1 MLFAGGKEENMKKRK
16 FIGFRWI
23 GNRTV
28 IGIVCMIAAI
38 GICFGIAP
46 TVQKLSAGKTTIL
59 RVTRTVPRGSCLT
72 EADVETVE
80 VGSYG
85 LSRDILRDKTAA
97 VGKYA
102 TTDLYSGEYLL
113 PAKLTA
119 NGADANGIL
128 ESLTVGKKAISVTLG
143 SFAQGLSG
151 KLETGDIVS
160 VIVYKAKE
168 GAAVT
173 PPELQYLRVITS
185 TTSQGV
191 DKANITDSA
200 QPVTVTLL
208 VNQAQAELL
217 SAYEKSASMHFA
229 LEYRGDAETAAQYL
243 AVQEEYFRNG
253 GSHE

>member
-1 MLFAGGKEENMKKRK
+1 MKKRK
-16 FIGFRWI
+16 SIGFRWI

-72 EADVETVE
+72 DADVETVE

-102 TTDLYSGEYLL
+102 TTDLYAGEYLI

-119 NGADANGIL
+119 NGADANGIV
-128 ESLTVGKKAISVTLG
+128 ESLTVGK
-143 SFAQGLSG
+143 
-151 KLETGDIVS
+151 
-160 VIVYKAKE
+160 
-168 GAAVT
+168 
-173 PPELQYLRVITS
+173 
-185 TTSQGV
+185 
-191 DKANITDSA
+191 
-200 QPVTVTLL
+200 
-208 VNQAQAELL
+208 
-217 SAYEKSASMHFA
+217 
-229 LEYRGDAETAAQYL
+229 
-243 AVQEEYFRNG
+243 
-253 GSHE
+253 

>member
-1 MLFAGGKEENMKKRK
+1 MKKRK
-16 FIGFRWI
+16 SIGFRWI

-102 TTDLYSGEYLL
+102 TTDLYAGEYGQDGCGRLRRRWS
-113 PAKLTA
+113 AMR
-119 NGADANGIL
+119 D
-128 ESLTVGKKAISVTLG
+128 
-143 SFAQGLSG
+143 
-151 KLETGDIVS
+151 
-160 VIVYKAKE
+160 
-168 GAAVT
+168 
-173 PPELQYLRVITS
+173 ELQ
-185 TTSQGV
+185 
-191 DKANITDSA
+191 
-200 QPVTVTLL
+200 TVL
-208 VNQAQAELL
+208 
-217 SAYEKSASMHFA
+217 
-229 LEYRGDAETAAQYL
+229 D
-243 AVQEEYFRNG
+243 AVQVEIIAAFR
-253 GSHE
+253 

>member
-1 MLFAGGKEENMKKRK
+1 MKKRK
-16 FIGFRWI
+16 SIGFRWI

-28 IGIVCMIAAI
+28 IGSVCMIAAI

-102 TTDLYSGEYLL
+102 TTDLYAGEYLI

-151 KLETGDIVS
+151 KLETGDTCRS
-160 VIVYKAKE
+160 SFTAQKRE
-168 GAAVT
+168 
-173 PPELQYLRVITS
+173 PPSPRRNYSIC
-185 TTSQGV
+185 
-191 DKANITDSA
+191 
-200 QPVTVTLL
+200 
-208 VNQAQAELL
+208 
-217 SAYEKSASMHFA
+217 ASSLPRPRRAWIRRISPIPH
-229 LEYRGDAETAAQYL
+229 
-243 AVQEEYFRNG
+243 
-253 GSHE
+253 SP

>member
-1 MLFAGGKEENMKKRK
+1 MKKK
-16 FIGFRWI
+16 KSIGFRWI

-46 TVQKLSAGKTTIL
+46 TVQKLSAGKTKIL

-72 EADVETVE
+72 EADVEAVE

-85 LSRDILRDKTAA
+85 LSRDILRDKTVA

-102 TTDLYSGEYLL
+102 TTDLYPGEYLL

-119 NGADANGIL
+119 KGADANGIL

-160 VIVYKAKE
+160 VIVYKSKE

-173 PPELQYLRVITS
+173 PPAS
-185 TTSQGV
+185 PW
-191 DKANITDSA
+191 ASA
-200 QPVTVTLL
+200 P
-208 VNQAQAELL
+208 ASSRSPGRCWRWPW
-217 SAYEKSASMHFA
+217 SARGAAPSLAGCCLALPGPSA
-229 LEYRGDAETAAQYL
+229 RC
-243 AVQEEYFRNG
+243 
-253 GSHE
+253 

>member
-1 MLFAGGKEENMKKRK
+1 MKKRK
-16 FIGFRWI
+16 SIGFRWI

-28 IGIVCMIAAI
+28 IGIVCMMVAI

-72 EADVETVE
+72 ETDVETVE
-80 VGSYG
+80 IGSYG

-102 TTDLYSGEYLL
+102 TTDLYPGEYLL

-160 VIVYKAKE
+160 VIVYRVKE
-168 GAAVT
+168 GVAVT
-173 PPELQYLRVITS
+173 PPEL
-185 TTSQGV
+185 
-191 DKANITDSA
+191 
-200 QPVTVTLL
+200 
-208 VNQAQAELL
+208 
-217 SAYEKSASMHFA
+217 
-229 LEYRGDAETAAQYL
+229 
-243 AVQEEYFRNG
+243 
-253 GSHE
+253 